1 MIAFRIHPPTGLAW
15 LCSGSLFF
23 FSMEF
28 WFTLSKVSV
37 LYLFDEPY
45 TQHEMLPLYITSY
58 IGTLGAFL
66 WLLKLYLAPNQLL
79 IDPIEGT
86 IVRQRTPFLRPQHIA
101 GPLED
106 WHVQILFFREQERQ
120 RQIFKVLV
128 LRSKAYKETIVPADM
143 QRKKVGELVDCL
155 VKLESRFGRFETQ
168 IEKS

>member
-1 MIAFRIHPPTGLAW
+1 MTAFRIHPPTGLAW

-28 WFTLSKVSV
+28 WFTLSKISV

-58 IGTLGAFL
+58 VGTLGAFL

-86 IVRQRTPFLRPQHIA
+86 IVRQRTPFLRPQHIT

-120 RQIFKVLV
+120 RQIFKVLI